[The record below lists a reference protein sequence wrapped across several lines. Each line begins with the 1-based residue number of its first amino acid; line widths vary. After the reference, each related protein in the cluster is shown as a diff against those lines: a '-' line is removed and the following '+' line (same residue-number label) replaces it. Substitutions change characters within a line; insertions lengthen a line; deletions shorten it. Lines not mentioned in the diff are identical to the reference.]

1 LDDAPATGRTAGVCR
16 CEPNPSG
23 MSAVR
28 HWSRRLS
35 VWLAGWVLVGGVYL
49 LLIDTTDLP
58 ELLVGAGIT
67 LLAATAFGLAREQY
81 LAAET
86 VRLAWLARVYRP
98 LAQTPTDIVTVVWTA
113 LEQLRHP
120 RDIRGV
126 FRAVPF
132 VCGDDAPR
140 EIGRRAL
147 AESLGSFA
155 PNTII
160 IGVDPERELLLG
172 HQLHRRGGRE
182 AIDILGLGNE
192 RGQV

>member
-1 LDDAPATGRTAGVCR
+1 VRR
-16 CEPNPSG
+16 EPSG

-28 HWSRRLS
+28 KGTRRAS
-35 VWLAGWVLVGGVYL
+35 VWLAGWVLAGGLYL
-49 LLIDTTDLP
+49 LLIDTTDVP
-58 ELLVGAGIT
+58 ELIVGAVVT
-67 LLAATAFGLAREQY
+67 TLAATAFGLAREQY

-86 VRLAWLARVYRP
+86 VRLAWLGRIYRP
-98 LAQTPTDIVTVVWTA
+98 LVQTPADIVAVVGVA
-113 LEQLRHP
+113 LTQLRHP
-120 RDIRGV
+120 KRTQGV

-132 VCGDDAPR
+132 ACGGDEAR

-172 HQLHRRGGRE
+172 HQLRRRGGSE
-182 AIDILGLGNE
+182 AIDILGLGDA
-192 RGQV
+192 RGSV

>member
-1 LDDAPATGRTAGVCR
+1 
-16 CEPNPSG
+16 
-23 MSAVR
+23 MSAV
-28 HWSRRLS
+28 HDYKRRMA
-35 VWLAGWVLVGGVYL
+35 VWLAGWVLAGGLYL

-58 ELLVGAGIT
+58 ELIVGAAVT
-67 LLAATAFGLAREQY
+67 TLAATAFGLARERY

-86 VRLAWLARVYRP
+86 VRRDWLARIDRP
-98 LAQTPTDIVTVVWTA
+98 LAQTPSDIVAVVGAA
-113 LEQLRHP
+113 LTQLRHP
-120 RDIRGV
+120 RQTYGV

-132 VCGDDAPR
+132 ACGKDEGR

-160 IGVDPERELLLG
+160 IGVDSERELLFG

-182 AIDILGLGNE
+182 AIDILGLGDE
-192 RGQV
+192 RGRA

>member
-1 LDDAPATGRTAGVCR
+1 VRR
-16 CEPNPSG
+16 EPPG

-28 HWSRRLS
+28 NWRRRAS
-35 VWLAGWVLVGGVYL
+35 VWLAGWLLAGGLYL

-58 ELLVGAGIT
+58 ELIVGAAVAT
-67 LLAATAFGLAREQY
+67 VAATAFGLARERY

-86 VRLAWLARVYRP
+86 VRLAWLGRVYRP
-98 LAQTPTDIVTVVWTA
+98 FAQTPTDIVAVVGTA
-113 LEQLRHP
+113 LTQLRHP
-120 RDIRGV
+120 RRTHGV

-132 VCGDDAPR
+132 ACGDNEAR

-172 HQLHRRGGRE
+172 HQLRRRGGSE
-182 AIDILGLGNE
+182 AIDILGLGDE
-192 RGQV
+192 RGHA

>member
-1 LDDAPATGRTAGVCR
+1 
-16 CEPNPSG
+16 

-28 HWSRRLS
+28 NWTRRAS
-35 VWLAGWVLVGGVYL
+35 VWLAGWLLAAGLYL

-58 ELLVGAGIT
+58 ELIVGAAIAT
-67 LLAATAFGLAREQY
+67 LAATAFGLAREQY

-86 VRLAWLARVYRP
+86 VRLAWLGRMYRP
-98 LAQTPTDIVTVVWTA
+98 LAQTPSDIVA
-113 LEQLRHP
+113 LVGAALVQLRHP
-120 RDIRGV
+120 RRTHGV

-132 VCGDDAPR
+132 ACGDNEAR

-172 HQLHRRGGRE
+172 HQLRRRGGSE
-182 AIDILGLGNE
+182 AIDILGLGDE
-192 RGQV
+192 RGHA

>member
-1 LDDAPATGRTAGVCR
+1 
-16 CEPNPSG
+16 
-23 MSAVR
+23 MSAMGNG
-28 HWSRRLS
+28 RRRAA
-35 VWLAGWVLVGGVYL
+35 VWLTGWVLAAGLYL

-67 LLAATAFGLAREQY
+67 ALAATAFGLARERY

-86 VRLAWLARVYRP
+86 FRLAWLARMYRP
-98 LAQTPTDIVTVVWTA
+98 LTQAPRDIVTVAWAA
-113 LEQLRHP
+113 LEQLRRP
-120 RDIRGV
+120 RDARGE

-132 VCGDDAPR
+132 ACGDDEGR

-172 HQLHRRGGRE
+172 HQLCRRGGSE
-182 AIDILGLGNE
+182 AVDILGLGGE
-192 RGQV
+192 AGGA

>member
-1 LDDAPATGRTAGVCR
+1 
-16 CEPNPSG
+16 

-28 HWSRRLS
+28 NWTRHAS
-35 VWLAGWVLVGGVYL
+35 VWVAGWLLAGGLYL

-58 ELLVGAGIT
+58 ELIVGAAIAT
-67 LLAATAFGLAREQY
+67 LAATAFGLAREQY

-86 VRLAWLARVYRP
+86 LRLAWLGRIYRP
-98 LAQTPTDIVTVVWTA
+98 VVQTPPDIVA
-113 LEQLRHP
+113 LVGAALMQLRHP
-120 RDIRGV
+120 RRTHGV

-132 VCGDDAPR
+132 ACGDDEAR

-172 HQLHRRGGRE
+172 HQLRRRGGSE
-182 AIDILGLGNE
+182 AIDILGLGDE
-192 RGQV
+192 RGQA